1 MPVETDVQDGIRA
14 SLTTLA
20 TPMSELTPYPGNPRR
35 GHIAA
40 LANGLREYGQY
51 KPLVVQAST
60 GHILVGNQT
69 YAAAQQ
75 LGWHAIAAVMVDV
88 DDVTARK
95 ILAVDNR
102 TNELGSYDGQML
114 LDLLQH
120 LKDDGGVE
128 GTGYSEDDVD
138 HLAADLQRLDE
149 QARAGAA
156 SPDGPAANLGDPVG
170 VDGPDGGDAPLDA
183 AGMVY
188 RVAIECGTREQEDQL
203 LETYLAQGYPV
214 TPIFARSKDRS
225 EARVPVKLKPT
236 AFAPDE
242 PIDEAAAAELNK
254 IAPDLAPLTAS
265 MQRLTPY
272 PGNPRRGDVEAIKR
286 SLVKFGQYRSIV
298 ARRNGLGGEIL
309 AGNHTYHAARELGWT
324 SIAVA
329 WIECDDAE
337 AARLVA
343 WDNRSSDLG
352 HNDDEALADFL
363 TDLPDLAGTGY
374 GRDELDALTER
385 LTHQTPRVYGVVVDC
400 SDEDDQVALLA
411 ELEGSPY
418 TVRALLS

>member
-14 SLTTLA
+14 SLTALA
-20 TPMSELTPYPGNPRR
+20 TPMSEITPYPGNPRR

-75 LGWHAIAAVMVDV
+75 LGWEQIAAVRVEV

-102 TNELGSYDGQML
+102 TNELGSYDGQLLLEML
-114 LDLLQH
+114 TALREG
-120 LKDDGGVE
+120 GGVE

-138 HLAADLQRLDE
+138 HLAADL
-149 QARAGAA
+149 ARIEEKAKADAG

-170 VDGPDGGDAPLDA
+170 VDGPEGGDAPFDA

-188 RVAIECGTREQEDQL
+188 RVAIECGTREQEDEL
-203 LETYLAQGYPV
+203 LERYLAQGYPV
-214 TPIFARSKDRS
+214 TPIFARSRDRS
-225 EARVPVKLKPT
+225 EARVPVKLQPT

-242 PIDEAAAAELNK
+242 PLGEVSEVNK
-254 IAPDLAPLTAS
+254 IAPALAPLTVS
-265 MQRLTPY
+265 LKRLTPY
-272 PGNPRRGDVEAIKR
+272 PGNPRKGDVEAIKR

-309 AGNHTYHAARELGWT
+309 AGNHTYHAAKELGWT

-329 WIECDDAE
+329 WIECDDGE

-352 HNDDEALADFL
+352 HNDEDALAEFL
-363 TDLPDLAGTGY
+363 GDLPDLAGTGY
-374 GRDELDALTER
+374 GRAELDEITER
-385 LTHQTPRVYGVVVDC
+385 LAHAAPRVYGVVIDC

-411 ELEGSPY
+411 ELEDSPY